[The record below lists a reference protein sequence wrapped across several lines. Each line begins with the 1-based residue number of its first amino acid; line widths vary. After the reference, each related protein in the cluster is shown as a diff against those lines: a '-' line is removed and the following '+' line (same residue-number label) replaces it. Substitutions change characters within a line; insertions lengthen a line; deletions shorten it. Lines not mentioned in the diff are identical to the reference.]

1 MAGGKRRR
9 SSGGGGAAQ
18 RGGRA
23 APAPAGGGGGAGGG
37 PRCGVLLRPGAAGVA
52 LEGRAWVRVVR
63 GRVALGGG
71 AEAAAGAPPVPCG
84 GARGFGAGVPVLR
97 AAGGPEAAAA
107 VELFDFPGGGAPA
120 PADPA
125 VAPAWL
131 ASVEAEGSVPWWV
144 PGGGGAPPGG
154 STFRCTFL
162 SGGPGASPALLAAL
176 EREPPRA
183 WARGLE
189 EAAEALE
196 RACLRGAPLR
206 GRTAAVLGPKGAGK
220 SALARLLVNRLLA
233 RCPCVAFV
241 DTDCGQ
247 PEFTPPGLVSVT
259 LVSQPV
265 SGPPHLHPTFGAPAA
280 AAGGAATARAF
291 FVGDTTPRSDPGRYL
306 ALCAELRRFLEEGG
320 AAAAAAHLAQQGR
333 AGVDG
338 RGADAA
344 RGRRGTWGSAALP
357 VVVNTHGW
365 VRGLGLDLLSDL
377 LRALDPNVVLT
388 LGQGPA
394 AKDLPPGCFWGEADA
409 GPGAGGAWVLALP
422 AFGAGGGPD
431 EGGASAPATPAEA
444 RGAMWL
450 SFARACVG
458 GEGGQDEVDGDG
470 GASCSC
476 PPLSSGC
483 PGPRDYEAGATA
495 LARCPPL
502 KAALDDLPVLDALG
516 DAPLGDPASRLRAL
530 NCSLVGLLGEPP
542 AAGGAA
548 PCLGL
553 ALVRAVDPAAGG
565 RVLLLSP
572 CGDAEVEAGVR
583 SLALGRLALPPALLQ
598 GGGFHSPYLALGSI
612 QAVGSGSAAM
622 RSRNNLQRAGGGGG

>member
-1 MAGGKRRR
+1 MGFA
-9 SSGGGGAAQ
+9 
-18 RGGRA
+18 
-23 APAPAGGGGGAGGG
+23 
-37 PRCGVLLRPGAAGVA
+37 V
-52 LEGRAWVRVVR
+52 EGRAWLRVVR
-63 GRVALGGG
+63 GRVSLGGG
-71 AEAAAGAPPVPCG
+71 RELAAGAPPVPCG
-84 GARGFGAGVPVLR
+84 GARGFGSGVPVLR
-97 AAGGPEAAAA
+97 AAEGAAEGGAAL
-107 VELFDFPGGGAPA
+107 ELYDFTAEGAPA

-125 VAPAWL
+125 ESPAWL
-131 ASVEAEGSVPWWV
+131 DSVRGQLAGDEGLPFWVCSNKPWWV
-144 PGGGGAPPGG
+144 PGEGAPPPGGGAPAPGG

-162 SGGPGASPALLAAL
+162 SPLSTPPPPPALLAAL
-176 EREPPRA
+176 ERDPPRA
-183 WARGLE
+183 WARGME

-206 GRTAAVLGPKGAGK
+206 ARTAAVLGPKGAGK

-259 LVSQPV
+259 LVSRPI
-265 SGPPHLHPTFGAPAA
+265 SGPPHLHPTFGAAAA

-306 ALCAELRRFLEEGG
+306 ALCAELRRFLEEEGP
-320 AAAAAAHLAQQGR
+320 AAAAAHLARQQGR
-333 AGVDG
+333 AGGEG

-344 RGRRGTWGSAALP
+344 GGRRGTWGSAALP

-377 LRALDPNVVLT
+377 LRALDPNVVLA

-394 AKDLPPGCFWGEADA
+394 AKDLPPGCFWGEAAA

-422 AFGAGGGPD
+422 AFGAEKVGRLSGGAE
-431 EGGASAPATPAEA
+431 EGGAAAAATPAEA

-450 SFARACVG
+450 AFARACAG
-458 GEGGQDEVDGDG
+458 EGEGGG
-470 GASCSC
+470 GAPSSRPL
-476 PPLSSGC
+476 PPSGC
-483 PGPRDYEAGATA
+483 PGPRDFEAAAAA
-495 LARCPPL
+495 LARRPPL
-502 KAALDDLPVLDALG
+502 EAALDDLPVLDALG

-530 NCSLVGLLGEPP
+530 NCSLVGLLGAPP
-542 AAGGAA
+542 AAGGAP

-565 RVLLLSP
+565 RVLLLTP
-572 CGDAEVEAGVR
+572 CEDAKVEAGVR
-583 SLALGRLALPPALLQ
+583 SLALGRLALPPALLH
-598 GGGFHSPYLALGSI
+598 GGGFHSPYLALGSV
-612 QAVGSGSAAM
+612 QAEGSGSAAM
-622 RSRNNLQRAGGGGG
+622 RSRNNLHRAGTGGGGAQAAPGGG